1 MATIL
6 AGVAL
11 VALSVTLVLTVV
23 TIWLQA
29 PSAAQYLELTKALLS
44 WQVIAGGLA
53 MGAVRTFHSQIAEL
67 LGRL

>member
-11 VALSVTLVLTVV
+11 VALIVTLVLT
-23 TIWLQA
+23 IAAIRAEAQ
-29 PSAAQYLELTKALLS
+29 SAAQYLELTKALLS

-53 MGAVRTFHSQIAEL
+53 MGAVRTFHTEIAAL